1 MFTRKIYTN
10 RRNQL
15 KSQFNGG
22 LMLFLGNEESSM
34 NYVDNVYTF
43 RQDST
48 FLYYFGIDQPG
59 LAAVI
64 DLDNNTEVIFGDEL
78 SIDHIIWMGNLPTLK
93 DRAEKVGVRETK
105 PSDTLASYLK
115 NRDVHYLPTYRPE
128 HQIKLSILLSRPLTE
143 IDKNASEKMI
153 IAIGEQ
159 RIIKSAEEIEQ
170 MDEAASITADMH
182 LAAMRFAKPG
192 MTEAQVAA
200 KVREV
205 ALAQGNDISFPIIA
219 TINGQ
224 TLHNHYHGN
233 VIKDG
238 DLFLLDT
245 GASNHMHY
253 AGDMTRTF
261 PVSARFTD
269 KQKDIYSIVLKAF
282 FNSLE
287 VLRPEINYKDS
298 HFAACKTIFDG
309 LKSLGITKGDTDQAV
324 AEGAHALFMPHGVGH
339 LLGLD
344 VHDME
349 NFGEEYVGYAGAKK
363 STQFG
368 LKSLRLGRTLKSGFV
383 VTIEPGIYFIPELI
397 DQWESQGQHTDF
409 VNFDK
414 LKDYR
419 NFGGIRIEEDVLVT
433 DSGYRVLGKPLAK
446 TIEEVENERA
456 KAFQS

>member
-1 MFTRKIYTN
+1 MFNKEIYIN

-15 KSQFNGG
+15 KSQFNSG
-22 LMLFLGNEESSM
+22 LLLFLGNEESSM

-48 FLYYFGIDQPG
+48 FLYYFGIDQAG
-59 LAAVI
+59 LAAII
-64 DLDNNTEVIFGDEL
+64 DLDNDTEIIFGDEL

-93 DRAEKVGVRETK
+93 ERAENVGVSETK
-105 PSDTLASYLK
+105 PTDTLAGYLK
-115 NRDVHYLPTYRPE
+115 NKEVHYLPSYRPE
-128 HQIKLSILLSRPLTE
+128 HQIKLSNLLSRSISE
-143 IDKNASEKMI
+143 IDKNASEKLI

-159 RIIKSAEEIEQ
+159 RIIKAKEEIEQ

-182 LAAMRFAKPG
+182 LAAMRYAKPG

-233 VIKDG
+233 VIKEG

-245 GASNHMHY
+245 GASNPMHY

-261 PVSARFTD
+261 PVSASFTN
-269 KQKDIYSIVLKAF
+269 KQREIYTIVLDAF
-282 FNSLE
+282 YNSLE
-287 VLRPEINYKDS
+287 VLKPEVNYKEA

-309 LKSLGITKGDTDQAV
+309 LKALGITKGDTDQAV
-324 AEGAHALFMPHGVGH
+324 QEGAHALFMPHGVGH

-349 NFGEEYVGYAGAKK
+349 NFGEEYVGYAGEKK

-368 LKSLRLGRTLKSGFV
+368 LKSLRLGRVLKSGFV

-397 DQWESQGQHTDF
+397 DQWESQGQHTTF
-409 VNFDK
+409 INFDK
-414 LKDYR
+414 LKSYSD
-419 NFGGIRIEEDVLVT
+419 FGGIRIEEDVLVT

-446 TIEEVENERA
+446 TVEEVEAERA
-456 KAFQS
+456 KAF